1 MTDKNQIQFDQLTDR
16 TEVDGRNL
24 EFDYLRSFAVV
35 LVLFHHAII
44 AYTTFAS
51 INFENPIA
59 SSSPIVNNQRWP
71 IFDLFVVY
79 NETYFMPLLFFISG
93 LFIWKSLARKD
104 SRKFFAGRLKRL
116 GIPFIFGVVFLVP
129 LFYYP
134 ALLQIGQIQGISSNY
149 WTFWLEL
156 IKSCFGTAGP
166 LWFIWLL
173 LVFDCLIIV
182 IYRIIHSHKTFII
195 RRSDILSKKP
205 FVLFGVLIGI
215 SIVVYLPLTL
225 ILGPLT
231 WIGSGPFHVQIGR
244 ILLYLLYFLTGTFI
258 GANGFDN
265 NLFRSN
271 GFLVKHWWKL
281 MILGFITCI
290 TFIIMI
296 VAVTKMERTIITEIA
311 FVISCGSTVFGLT
324 GFFLRFMKKRIRILD
339 NLSKNSYGI
348 YIFHYVFITWLQ
360 YLLLGID
367 LSPFVKGLLVFV
379 GTLILSW
386 FTIAIIRRN
395 PVIAKI
401 L

>member
-1 MTDKNQIQFDQLTDR
+1 MKDKKIDHNTDR
-16 TEVDGRNL
+16 TEVVGRKI

-51 INFENPIA
+51 INYDNPIA
-59 SSSPIVNNQRWP
+59 SSSPIVNIERWP

-79 NETYFMPLLFFISG
+79 NETFFMPLLFFVSG
-93 LFIWKSLARKD
+93 LFIWNSLIRKGT
-104 SRKFFAGRLKRL
+104 RKFFAGRLKRL
-116 GIPFIFGVVFLVP
+116 GIPFIAGVFVLTP
-129 LFYYP
+129 LFYFP
-134 ALLQIGQIQGISSNY
+134 TQLQIGKILETSPNF
-149 WTFWLEL
+149 WLFWLEM

-173 LVFDCLIIV
+173 LVFDCLV
-182 IYRIIHSHKTFII
+182 
-195 RRSDILSKKP
+195 
-205 FVLFGVLIGI
+205 
-215 SIVVYLPLTL
+215 IVVYKVLRSNGRKSVITFKKPLALFGAL
-225 ILGPLT
+225 IAISIIVYVPIALVFGPIT
-231 WIGSGPFHVQIGR
+231 WIGVGPFHVQIGR
-244 ILLYLLYFLTGTFI
+244 ILLYLLYFITGTFI

-281 MILGFITCI
+281 MILGFISCI

-296 VAVTKMERTIITEIA
+296 VALTKMERTIITEIA

-324 GFFLRFMKKRIRILD
+324 GFFLRFMKRRIRILN
-339 NLSKNSYGI
+339 NLSKKSYGI